1 MKKLR
6 EQFNTTNLDE
16 LCNSLTQEIT
26 QLATSDYKLKLM
38 FVLVHIIGECQKA
51 LGDIDT
57 TNLLNDLKAVVDKA
71 CAETEKQLEIN
82 KLRHNQN
89 KQVKNIIDGAN
100 KELKTLDDEM
110 ESILFRYENELQK
123 MVKLRDN
130 LSIPERET
138 NQQR

>member
-16 LCNSLTQEIT
+16 LCNSLTQEIA

-57 TNLLNDLKAVVDKA
+57 TNLLNDLKALVGNACDK
-71 CAETEKQLEIN
+71 TKKQKEALDTWYSQDKTIKE
-82 KLRHNQN
+82 
-89 KQVKNIIDGAN
+89 IIDGTN
-100 KELKTLDDEM
+100 DEISIIEQKITELLKQYDEH
-110 ESILFRYENELQK
+110 LKK
-123 MVKLRDN
+123 MVELREKLD
-130 LSIPERET
+130 LPEIV
-138 NQQR
+138 N